1 MSDFFSRIGRGIRD
15 AVGDVGKFMGE
26 MDIFGQVA
34 MMFIPIPGI
43 GSVAG
48 LSSDALGSIGGMVT
62 EQIAK
67 LPGGQKIADGAN
79 WVLDKARD
87 FSTKG
92 ENAYKNITGAVTDF
106 FDVAGQYVK
115 AKLGVGEEM
124 TFGEAVS
131 KYTEKVSTRYHELRD
146 ASKVGDVVETP
157 EERAEREKVEGTG
170 TTETKVEPGLEIET
184 SESREGKVPTVTLES
199 SLLAPTTEDVETET
213 EVDQVIDETTREIE
227 DSEDELEDGSE
238 DKVGFIEKAF
248 TESIGDVLET
258 QIKSLIL
265 GDDDRRRSRHAPQRM
280 PQFVAKSPYPTLP
293 SRRTPDFVYQSNVP
307 RSSNGMWGAGS
318 TYQNDL
324 ARRLRYGTKVG

>member
-199 SLLAPTTEDVETET
+199 SLL
-213 EVDQVIDETTREIE
+213 
-227 DSEDELEDGSE
+227 
-238 DKVGFIEKAF
+238 
-248 TESIGDVLET
+248 
-258 QIKSLIL
+258 
-265 GDDDRRRSRHAPQRM
+265 
-280 PQFVAKSPYPTLP
+280 
-293 SRRTPDFVYQSNVP
+293 
-307 RSSNGMWGAGS
+307 
-318 TYQNDL
+318 
-324 ARRLRYGTKVG
+324 